1 MRIYSVLGLLSL
13 FFVSTHADTAP
24 SDEVVA
30 AEPVEAAP
38 IVIDAA

>member
-13 FFVSTHADTAP
+13 FFVSTHEDTAP
-24 SDEVVA
+24 SDAVVA